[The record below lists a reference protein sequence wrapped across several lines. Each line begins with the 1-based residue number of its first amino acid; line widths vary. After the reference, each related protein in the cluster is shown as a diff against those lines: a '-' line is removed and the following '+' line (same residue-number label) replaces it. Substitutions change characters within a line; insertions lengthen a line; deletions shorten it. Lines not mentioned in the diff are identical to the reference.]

1 MKKMLF
7 ICGLAVF
14 CVISGTAAGQE
25 TIDGVIAIVGDEI
38 ILYSELIQT
47 AQGFAM
53 QIGLNPRTQ
62 EEEFEKLKR
71 NVLENL
77 INEKVL
83 LDKAKEDT
91 ITVDDQQVEQELE
104 RRIESLVQQLGSRE
118 KVESYF
124 GTPIKKIKKDYRDE
138 IRKNL
143 TVRNVQEEK
152 LRGIQVSRREV
163 ERFFETMKD
172 SLPEQKPMARIRH
185 ILIDVQPGN
194 RAKQQALDRITEI
207 QERLRQGEPFDE
219 LARRY
224 SEDPGT
230 SSRGGSL
237 GFVERGTLF
246 QAFEEAAFQMEP
258 GQVSDVVETPVG
270 LHLINM
276 VERRGD
282 KAELKHILIRIGA
295 MEGDKNAVLDT
306 LESIRDRVLGGEE
319 FGALAEMYS
328 QDPTSKETGG
338 DLGWMPM
345 EDLQIPAFKTAT
357 DTLEIGEISRP
368 FETQFGYHIVL
379 LEDRSEAR
387 PYSLESDW
395 DQIQAMALNAKRQ
408 RMLVK
413 WVEDLKKN
421 VYIEIK
427 EGFI

>member
-1 MKKMLF
+1 MKRTF
-7 ICGLAVF
+7 IIFGLAALLWRGGFAV
-14 CVISGTAAGQE
+14 GQE

-47 AQGFAM
+47 AQGFALQM
-53 QIGLNPRTQ
+53 GLNPRTQ
-62 EEEFEKLKR
+62 EEEFEKLKLT
-71 NVLENL
+71 VLQNI

-104 RRIESLVQQLGSRE
+104 RRIESLIQQLGSRE
-118 KVESYF
+118 KVEAYF

-152 LRGIQVSRREV
+152 LRDIQISRREV
-163 ERFFETMKD
+163 ERFYETMED
-172 SLPEQKPMARIRH
+172 SLPAQKAMAKIRH

-194 RAKQQALDRITEI
+194 RAQQQAMDRIQDM
-207 QERLRQGEPFDE
+207 QERLRQGEAFED
-219 LARRY
+219 LAQKF

-246 QAFEEAAFQMEP
+246 QSFEEAAFQMEP
-258 GQVSDVVETPVG
+258 GQVSEVVETPVG
-270 LHLINM
+270 LHLIQM

-282 KAELKHILIRIGA
+282 KAELRHILVRIGA
-295 MEGDKNAVLDT
+295 MEGDKSVVLDT
-306 LESIRDRVLGGEE
+306 LESLRDRVLAGED
-319 FGALAEMYS
+319 FGELAEAYS
-328 QDPTSKETGG
+328 QDPSSNENGG
-338 DLGWMPM
+338 DLGWMAL
-345 EDLQIPAFKTAT
+345 EDLQIQAFKTAT
-357 DTLEIGEISRP
+357 DTLELGGITRP

-387 PYSLESDW
+387 PYSLDEDW
-395 DQIQAMALNAKRQ
+395 DQIQAMALNTKRQ
-408 RMLVK
+408 RVLAQ
-413 WVEDLKKN
+413 WIEDLKVN

>member
-1 MKKMLF
+1 MLF

>member
-14 CVISGTAAGQE
+14 CVISGTAGGQE